1 MTRSIHGPSI
11 PENHTMNRILRAAT
25 RPHWMATLL
34 MCAALSACGGSD
46 DNAGGGNPT
55 PSGGAQTP
63 AAGSGDSAINQP
75 PAVKPTL
82 RCAP

>member
-1 MTRSIHGPSI
+1 MTRSVHGPSI
-11 PENHTMNRILRAAT
+11 PENHTMNRILRAVT

-46 DNAGGGNPT
+46 DNTSGGT
-55 PSGGAQTP
+55 QAPSGGSQAP
-63 AAGSGDSAINQP
+63 AGGDNAINQP
-75 PAVKPTL
+75 PAVKPAI

>member
-11 PENHTMNRILRAAT
+11 PENRTMNRILRAAT

-46 DNAGGGNPT
+46 DNAANGTQTPTGGSQT
-55 PSGGAQTP
+55 PSGGDN
-63 AAGSGDSAINQP
+63 GINQP
-75 PAVKPTL
+75 PAVKPAI